1 MILLTALRFIRS
13 VWTEAREMEREA
25 LKRFPHLRSE

>member
-13 VWTEAREMEREA
+13 VWVEARAMQRDA
-25 LKRFPHLRSE
+25 LKRFPHLRQD

>member
-25 LKRFPHLRSE
+25 RKRFPHLRSE

>member
-13 VWTEAREMEREA
+13 VWAESREMEGEA
-25 LKRFPHLRSE
+25 RKRFPHLRSE